1 MRLVRTET
9 QVDRTTGEIVRDAST
24 VVDLRPL
31 PKEPP
36 YIKLYIEDLARLMG
50 LANSEILLYIA
61 ASIGYDGIV
70 SLSTTR
76 RARIALTCGVT
87 EKTVRNAITH
97 YLQAGVLR
105 RVGRAEYELDP
116 NIFGKGEWAD
126 IRERRERFRV
136 ELDYDPTG
144 RREIRTRK
152 LSPDEAARAD
162 VERLGQQRLA
172 LRHD

>member
-9 QVDRTTGEIVRDAST
+9 QVDRATGEVVRDLST

-50 LANSEILLYIA
+50 LGNSEILLYIG
-61 ASIGYDGIV
+61 ASVGYDGIV

-76 RARIALTCGVT
+76 RARIALTCGVS
-87 EKTVRNAITH
+87 EKTVRNSITE
-97 YLQAGVLR
+97 YLRAGVLR

-116 NIFGKGEWAD
+116 HLFGKGEWAD
-126 IRERRERFRV
+126 IRDRRARFRV
-136 ELDYDPTG
+136 ELDYGPDG
-144 RREIRTRK
+144 RMIRTRK
-152 LSPDEAARAD
+152 LAADEAARAD
-162 VERLGQQRLA
+162 AEQLGQRRLD
-172 LRHD
+172 LPCHD